1 MKINL
6 QLTIPREHARPFG
19 KFGFALISF
28 SKKKIYQNYL
38 LLCLVV
44 FVLPRL
50 HCIVI
55 RELIMSLPQFVSW
68 WHQVNDLVCVV
79 HVSCSNICTVF
90 QDPVHTNP
98 SRKRRFSKTLFKPE
112 EFENAGF
119 EF

>member
-44 FVLPRL
+44 FVLARL

-68 WHQVNDLVCVV
+68 WHQVSDLVCLV

-90 QDPVHTNP
+90 QGPVHTNP